1 MKEKKPQKPN
11 WTKSERKVLAD
22 AYFSSYKMI
31 RGKLTPVVTSDVKK
45 RAWENITEKSV
56 IYISIYTFQKK
67 KTTTTA
73 NTYF

>member
-1 MKEKKPQKPN
+1 
-11 WTKSERKVLAD
+11 
-22 AYFSSYKMI
+22 MI

-67 KTTTTA
+67 K
-73 NTYF
+73 NNNNS